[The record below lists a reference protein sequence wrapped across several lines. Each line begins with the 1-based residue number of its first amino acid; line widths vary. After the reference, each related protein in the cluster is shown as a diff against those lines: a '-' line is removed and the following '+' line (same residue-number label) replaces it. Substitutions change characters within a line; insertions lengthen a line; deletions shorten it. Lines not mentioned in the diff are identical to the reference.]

1 MSKLSIYENSWLDL
15 VFEGRNKEYGAYQ
28 LRQQNPR
35 TTLKALF
42 FGTLICGSLLSIPVI
57 SGLIKEKNPVADND
71 TSSGPITFV
80 DFLPEKPIIQPEKP
94 AEKVEVEKSSAKQEV
109 LVNPKMTNNQTT
121 TREMTPL
128 DLDVPTKTGNTAN
141 AGDNDGAVALGEG
154 AIDGK
159 GKTPVYETPA
169 TNTGGDS
176 GTEILPNVGLDKSPE
191 FPGGI
196 KNFLSIV
203 GNKFRTPEDL
213 EAGGT
218 MKVFVYFVVEKDGS
232 LTNIKVLR
240 DPGYGLGNEAIRV
253 LKSIKTKWEAGM
265 QNGKNVRVAYNLP
278 ISVKIN

>member
-28 LRQQNPR
+28 LRQQNPK

-42 FGTLICGSLLSIPVI
+42 FGTVICASLISIPVI
-57 SGLIKEKNPVADND
+57 SGLMNDDIIPVVSDNTKPLD
-71 TSSGPITFV
+71 GFTIIPV
-80 DFLPEKPIIQPEKP
+80 KLLPEKPIITPE
-94 AEKVEVEKSSAKQEV
+94 AEKAAPEKSSAVQVKNVIPTITNKIDTPNEAPV
-109 LVNPKMTNNQTT
+109 LDFEKPI
-121 TREMTPL
+121 
-128 DLDVPTKTGNTAN
+128 KTGNVDN
-141 AGDNDGAVALGEG
+141 AGDDEGNVAVGSNISTTGTGTQPSE
-154 AIDGK
+154 
-159 GKTPVYETPA
+159 PA
-169 TNTGGDS
+169 VNPGTGN
-176 GTEILPNVGLDKSPE
+176 EILANAGLDKSPE

-203 GNKFRTPEDL
+203 GNKFRAPEM

-232 LTNIKVLR
+232 LSNIQVLR

-253 LKSIKTKWEAGM
+253 LKSIKTKWQAGM

-278 ISVKIN
+278 ISVKMN